1 MTRITLFVLLL
12 SILAV
17 PALGQRKQ
25 DKKKDTRPEWKPT
38 QKVDVKVSE
47 RALKIHMA
55 GQLFDGHNDL
65 PMMMRARANSSFK
78 TIDIAKPTKFHTD
91 IPRLKAGGLKAQYWS
106 VYVPAS
112 TDLTGNALLQT
123 LEQIE
128 IVEKMVATYPDVFAM
143 AKNADELEKIIK
155 QGKVAC
161 MMGIEGGHSIQGMLA
176 MVERFFDRGVR
187 YMTLTH
193 SKTLAW
199 ADSATD
205 DAKNNGLS
213 PFGKEVIKEMNRV
226 GMLVDLSHV
235 SEKTMLDAL
244 ETTKAPVIFSH
255 SSARA
260 ICDHPRNVS
269 DKVLKLVKENNGVV
283 MVNFMSGYIVPTEQ
297 KKKFK
302 NARGTIYDVVDHIE
316 HIIKVAGID
325 HVGIGSDYDGVR
337 SLPIG
342 LEDVSTYPRITQ
354 ILLDR
359 GYNETQIHKI
369 LGGNAIRALRDA
381 EKVSAKL
388 KSKMKTTAKP
398 KDRGKEDWLGNFTIE
413 SSKVHRPREIV
424 GLVVENPGIDLPE
437 KTGLIRAETSDG
449 REFFGQ
455 LVRVAKNLAIV
466 KFPAYD
472 LKANTEV
479 RGKLFLRSK
488 SPEQEFSFE
497 DNKNVST
504 KIKFGRR
511 AVAEYMR
518 EPVDN
523 SSKER
528 RMETYKVYH
537 HVYDFAGRKKLTKGA
552 GGLFPH
558 HRGIF
563 YGFNRISYDGKKAD
577 TWHCNNGES
586 QTHAG
591 FKSINSGTPG
601 AIGAQQVCLINWN
614 GRDGKTFAK
623 EERKLS
629 FYQFRDG
636 LMINVDSK
644 LSSAIDSPIT
654 LDGDPQHAG
663 VQFRASQHVPDKTKK
678 QTYYI
683 RPDGKGKPGKFRNW
697 PQNKKHVDLPWNAMC
712 FVVDGRTYTCV
723 YFNHADNPKNTRF
736 SERDYG
742 RFGAYFKYTL
752 TREKPLHVQY
762 RYWIQPGEMTVEEI
776 QKMSDSYRNPLRASA
791 N

>member
-1 MTRITLFVLLL
+1 MIRATFTFVLLTL
-12 SILAV
+12 IVV
-17 PALGQRKQ
+17 PAFAQNKRQKKQ
-25 DKKKDTRPEWKPT
+25 DTRPEWKPAK
-38 QKVDVKVSE
+38 KVDVKVSD
-47 RALKIHMA
+47 RARKIHMA

-65 PMMMRARANSSFK
+65 PMVMRFAANSSFK
-78 TIDIAKPTKFHTD
+78 NVDISKPTRFHTD

-128 IVEKMVATYPDVFAM
+128 LVEKMVATYPEVFAF
-143 AKNADELEKIIK
+143 AKTADELEALIKKGKI
-155 QGKVAC
+155 AS
-161 MMGIEGGHSIQGMLA
+161 MMGIEGGHSIQGMLG
-176 MVERFFDRGVR
+176 MVEKFYDRGVR

-205 DAKNNGLS
+205 KPKNNGLS

-244 ETTKAPVIFSH
+244 EITKAPVIFSH

-269 DKVLKLVKENNGVV
+269 DKVLKLVKQNNGVV

-337 SLPIG
+337 SLPVG

-354 ILLDR
+354 VLLDR
-359 GYNETQIHKI
+359 GYNEKQIHKI

-381 EKVSAKL
+381 ENVAKKLQAKSSA
-388 KSKMKTTAKP
+388 TTKP
-398 KDRGKEDWLGNFTIE
+398 ISRKQEKWLTDFTIE
-413 SSKVHRPREIV
+413 ASKFERPRDRV
-424 GLVVENPGIDLPE
+424 GLLIENPSIEIPE
-437 KTGLIRAETSDG
+437 TGAVRAQTADG

-455 LVRVAKNLAIV
+455 IVRIAKNLAV
-466 KFPAYD
+466 AKFPVYN
-472 LKANTEV
+472 LKANTELS
-479 RGKLFLRSK
+479 GKLYLLDGEPS
-488 SPEQEFSFE
+488 QEFSFDE
-497 DNKNVST
+497 NGDVST

-511 AVAEYMR
+511 VVAEYMR

-523 SSKER
+523 SSKKR

-537 HVYDFAGRKKLTKGA
+537 HIYDFAGRAKLTKGP

-563 YGFNRISYDGKKAD
+563 FGFNRISYGDKKAD
-577 TWHCNNGES
+577 IWHCSKGES

-591 FKSINSGTPG
+591 FKESASGKPG
-601 AIGAQQVCLINWN
+601 AFGIQHICKIDWN
-614 GRDGKTFAK
+614 GRDNKKFAD

-636 LMINVDSK
+636 LMVDFDST
-644 LSSAIDSPIT
+644 LSSAVDVPIV

-678 QTYYI
+678 QTFYI
-683 RPDGKGKPGKFRNW
+683 RPDGKGTPGKFRNW
-697 PQNKKHVDLPWNAMC
+697 PKNKDHVDLPWNALC
-712 FVVDGRTYTCV
+712 FVVDGRQYTCV
-723 YFNHADNPKNTRF
+723 YFNHPKNPKNTRF

-742 RFGAYFKYTL
+742 RFGAYFKYEL
-752 TREKPLHVQY
+752 TKDKPLRVRY
-762 RYWIQPGEMTVEEI
+762 RYWIQPGEMTVAEI
-776 QKMSDSYRNPLRASA
+776 QKMSDSYRNQLRAGVKQ
-791 N
+791 